1 MCCHDNP
8 GAHCH
13 SVHIVLSIA
22 GTNYT
27 YTVVVSYVWPQS
39 LLSSVMEADASP
51 SSSGEP
57 TTRDTLIFSTADECF
72 KKGPACAIEN
82 YTMSLRWNIFTFT
95 YEISRPKVVKIHPCG
110 RCFAQLVL
118 NNQQY
123 HFSLTR
129 VYSCYGL
136 ALTFVW
142 FCVSYCYTVTCLPV
156 TLTKTCFFFVL
167 RVPLPLQIFFQNSD
181 NLGQN

>member
-1 MCCHDNP
+1 
-8 GAHCH
+8 
-13 SVHIVLSIA
+13 
-22 GTNYT
+22 
-27 YTVVVSYVWPQS
+27 
-39 LLSSVMEADASP
+39 MEADASP
-51 SSSGEP
+51 SSSGES
-57 TTRDTLIFSTADECF
+57 TTRDTPIFSTADECF

-110 RCFAQLVL
+110 RCFAELVL
-118 NNQQY
+118 NNYQY

-136 ALTFVW
+136 ALTFVC

-156 TLTKTCFFFVL
+156 TLTKTCFFS
-167 RVPLPLQIFFQNSD
+167 RSPGTPPLAIFFSKFRQSWTK
-181 NLGQN
+181 LMRHPA